1 MNTPV
6 VNQPVE
12 IPSLHDAESQR
23 LAARMTELARAM
35 AECEGIDR
43 FAETGWLPDSFF
55 TTMAELYKLYD
66 AYIAHNLATSE
77 LKIVCKFG
85 CTRCCHQAVHG
96 MFAFE
101 AIALYRRLRPLPDY
115 AATHAALADYAGSFE
130 ATLEQIADADDGDP
144 AEPMQRTLE
153 AFAAAAAPCPLLAGS
168 HCSVYTQRPFACRS
182 YHSLTDPLFCT
193 TAQGRTFNIDV
204 PAAAAEILWSLSDR
218 LAYPFPTLL
227 AQGLVTLAERRQ
239 SLPWVAPVA

>member
-1 MNTPV
+1 M
-6 VNQPVE
+6 
-12 IPSLHDAESQR
+12 AELAVA
-23 LAARMTELARAM
+23 LAACDGVADYRR
-35 AECEGIDR
+35 
-43 FAETGWLPDSFF
+43 TGWLPDRFF
-55 TTMAELYKLYD
+55 ALLDELYAAHD
-66 AYIAHNLATSE
+66 AYVAHNIAASGLAIRCRS
-77 LKIVCKFG
+77 G
-85 CTRCCHQAVHG
+85 CSRCCHQAVHG